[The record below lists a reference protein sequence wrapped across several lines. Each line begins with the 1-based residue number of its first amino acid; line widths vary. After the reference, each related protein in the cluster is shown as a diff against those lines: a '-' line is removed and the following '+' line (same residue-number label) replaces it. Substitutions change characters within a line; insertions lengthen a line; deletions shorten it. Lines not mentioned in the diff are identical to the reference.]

1 MDRDLPVEYTTSPG
15 APRQQYRRSSTMAYA
30 RNRSHNRQLEAELA
44 ALETRAE
51 DVRVPGADAP
61 FYNAAGDLCV
71 VARDDLRAL
80 EYFGK
85 AVDSYLNA
93 ERWEAAAA
101 MCRKILR
108 TDPNA
113 VRARCTLSWLAIG
126 KGFDAEAQTQV
137 SDYAVAAYQAG
148 YENLAANQLRRMG
161 EVVASPPVRETV
173 AEQLLSLGAD
183 RAADHLFGTVY
194 REKNFG
200 RRKPDADMNWSLI
213 RRAALMGP
221 RELDSG
227 ESLSLRQRSH

>member
-1 MDRDLPVEYTTSPG
+1 MGYSRGKP
-15 APRQQYRRSSTMAYA
+15 
-30 RNRSHNRQLEAELA
+30 HNRQLEAELA
-44 ALETRAE
+44 ALERKAE

-71 VARDDLRAL
+71 VHNDEGRAL

-108 TDPNA
+108 TDPHA

-126 KGFDAEAQTQV
+126 KGFDAEAQNQV
-137 SDYAVAAYQAG
+137 SEYAHAAYQAG
-148 YENLAANQLRRMG
+148 RETLAANQLRRMG
-161 EVVASPPVRETV
+161 EVAASGRVREAL
-173 AEQLLSLGAD
+173 AEQLLALGTPGAD
-183 RAADHLFGTVY
+183 RAADHLFGSVY
-194 REKNFG
+194 REQNFG
-200 RRKPDADMNWSLI
+200 RRRNDNTDANWSLI

-221 RELDSG
+221 RDLE
-227 ESLSLRQRSH
+227 QR